1 MSGILSH
8 TITDKS
14 SDYDKRIIQWRRV
27 RDVLEGEDQIKVKR
41 TLYMPRPRAQDVD
54 AYNQYVE
61 RANFYAV
68 AERTVRGLVGLVFR
82 IAPMFE
88 LPERVEYLT
97 EFATPDGTPLEGAI
111 KDAVRETVSIGRY
124 GILVDM
130 GQSSAAI
137 NEAMP
142 FIAPYEAEAIW
153 RWDEVL
159 DPSAGKRRL
168 IRLILQETP
177 ATHGD
182 TSVTW
187 LRELFLEQVVDEEGV
202 PIPGAAIYRQQLWR
216 EEDAETRASNI
227 GAVLGS
233 NEINETEG
241 YERFGEPITPLLNG
255 RPLDEIPFWFIN
267 TFNSRAR
274 PDKSPML
281 DLANMNLAHWRNSAD
296 YEQLLHLVGS
306 PTPWAAA
313 NWEEGDPPAAIGA
326 GARWLLPAGATVGVL
341 EFNGASAAAFQVAM
355 SDKEDR
361 MAALGARLIRNQE
374 RANVTAETTKAQSVA
389 ETSVLTNTVQNV
401 EAAFTAAI
409 GFAAVW
415 AGASES
421 EIDDIRVE
429 LNKDFFG
436 VPISAQELAALVAGW
451 QSGAYSRQTL
461 WENLQK
467 GEIADPKRTLE
478 EEVALIE
485 DELPEMPDEPDED
498 FGADDEPDAD
508 EEDPDVGSG
517 SEEDDEVDDEEAN
530 EE

>member
-1 MSGILSH
+1 MSGIFASNV
-8 TITDKS
+8 TDKS
-14 SDYDKRIIQWRRV
+14 SDYDRRIIQWRRI
-27 RDVLEGEDQIKVKR
+27 RDVLEGEDQIKIKR
-41 TLYMPRPRAQDVD
+41 AVYMPRPRAQNAD

-61 RANFYAV
+61 RANFYGV

-82 IAPMFE
+82 ISPMIE
-88 LPERVEYLT
+88 LPERIEYLT
-97 EFATPDGTPLEGAI
+97 DFTTPDGTPLEGAI
-111 KDAVRETVSIGRY
+111 KDAVRETVSLGRY

-137 NEAMP
+137 NEAAP

-159 DPSAGKRRL
+159 DPQAGKRRL
-168 IRLILQETP
+168 VRVILQEAP
-177 ATHGD
+177 ATHDGQEI
-182 TSVTW
+182 TW

-216 EEDAETRASNI
+216 EQDAETRAKNLAAI
-227 GAVLGS
+227 GSTVD
-233 NEINETEG
+233 IVETEG
-241 YERFGEPITPLLNG
+241 FDRFGEPMTPLMNG
-255 RPLDEIPFWFIN
+255 RPLTEIPFWFIN
-267 TFNSRAR
+267 TFNTRAR
-274 PDKSPML
+274 PDKPPML

-313 NWEEGDPPAAIGA
+313 NWEEGEAPAAIGA

-341 EFNGASAAAFQVAM
+341 EFNGSSAAAFQTAM

-389 ETSVLTNTVQNV
+389 ETSVLMNAVQNV
-401 EAAFTAAI
+401 ESAFTAAI
-409 GFAAVW
+409 SFLAAW
-415 AGASES
+415 AGSSEG
-421 EIDDIRVE
+421 EIDDIRIE

-436 VPISAQELAALVAGW
+436 VPMSPQDLTALVGGW

-478 EEVALIE
+478 EELELIE
-485 DELPEMPDEPDED
+485 EEMPELPNEVDTGFEDEDEPTPEED
-498 FGADDEPDAD
+498 DPDAD
-508 EEDPDVGSG
+508 ASAETE
-517 SEEDDEVDDEEAN
+517 DEEEPEADA
-530 EE
+530 EA